1 MSDLSVMT
9 VSGASGEPL
18 VQMIVV
24 TINGTRY
31 ALVGPVVHVPGIM
44 NQDLDVTGI
53 EFGEIMPAYAA
64 AKMLQGNFREALGSG
79 IQ

>member
-1 MSDLSVMT
+1 MSLT
-9 VSGASGEPL
+9 VTGVCGPADEPL

-31 ALVGPVVHVPGIM
+31 ALVGPVVHVPGVLH
-44 NQDLDVTGI
+44 QDLDVSEI

-64 AKMLQGNFREALGSG
+64 ARMLEGDFKGVLGTG
-79 IQ
+79 VQ